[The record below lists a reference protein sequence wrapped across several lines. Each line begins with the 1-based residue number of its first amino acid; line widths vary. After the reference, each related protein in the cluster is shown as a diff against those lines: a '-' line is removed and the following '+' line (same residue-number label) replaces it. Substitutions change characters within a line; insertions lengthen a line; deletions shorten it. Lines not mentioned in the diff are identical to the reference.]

1 MTRQETVLS
10 LWSTFPISQAY
21 GTFLRFEAFAGRS
34 GRVMDGR
41 RGSRRLVAWGT
52 ILLLSPA
59 IIDLWATYRER
70 ELGRPPLILGYQKE
84 DRQSN
89 KN

>member
-1 MTRQETVLS
+1 
-10 LWSTFPISQAY
+10 
-21 GTFLRFEAFAGRS
+21 
-34 GRVMDGR
+34 MD
-41 RGSRRLVAWGT
+41 T

-84 DRQSN
+84 DRQPN